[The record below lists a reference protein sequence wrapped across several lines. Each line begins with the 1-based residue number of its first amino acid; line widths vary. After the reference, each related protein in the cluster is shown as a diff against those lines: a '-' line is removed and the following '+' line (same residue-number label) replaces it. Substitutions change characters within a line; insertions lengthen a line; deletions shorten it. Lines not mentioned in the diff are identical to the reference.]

1 MREILFRGKRT
12 YNGKWVEGFYQCA
25 VDKCTLK
32 NHCYITTFMKL
43 DSGEIIIS
51 GQLEVTSDTVGQ
63 YTGLTDKNG
72 VKIFEG
78 DILKSTMKIIDC
90 DDEGFS
96 VSHYDREDIGVVEW
110 RKDGFMIAHKSKTW
124 ARSFYGCENYVIGNI
139 HDNPELMEGG
149 GGEYVINR

>member
-12 YNGKWVEGFYQCA
+12 DNGKWVEGYVA
-25 VDKCTLK
+25 MSGG
-32 NHCYITTFMKL
+32 TF
-43 DSGEIIIS
+43 IICDNGLTYGGFIVY
-51 GQLEVTSDTVGQ
+51 EVLPETVGQ

-72 VKIFEG
+72 IKIFEG
-78 DILKSTMKIIDC
+78 DILKSTMRIIDC

-110 RKDGFMIAHKSKTW
+110 SNGNVMIAHISKTW

-139 HDNPELMEGG
+139 HDNPELLEGG
-149 GGEYVINR
+149 GGE